1 MEIWSAGIRRGSRC
15 WPEKSALYLSLIVIF
30 SGCVVEALEMST
42 GKIPFLEAVNGSDV
56 LIPCTYLSCI
66 GIKNLYFK
74 WEFNDNGT
82 MLTVLDSVIPID
94 NAEPMDVNI
103 YRERVEYVGS
113 SKGNNLSMVIWNVTF
128 EDAGQYTC
136 FGKNPKERGKNHS
149 AIFTLYVVDELRVV
163 DNTLK
168 LIIVSGV
175 GGCIALLMIFM
186 LLKNFTI
193 YVLDKIKEKNKECL
207 VTSSGIDNTVNS
219 LSGSRVTSKATP
231 KKA

>member
-1 MEIWSAGIRRGSRC
+1 LRKVFKGEGRGSGPAGGPLC
-15 WPEKSALYLSLIVIF
+15 EC
-30 SGCVVEALEMST
+30 GCVVEALEMST